1 VPRINRRALA
11 VLAVS
16 ICAAAPVRG
25 QTLLSQTTWGG
36 PSFEVTE
43 GLALASD
50 AGTWGGAG
58 LDAGGGVDVA
68 ADGSIALGATAE
80 APPYSLL
87 SAPTKVSR
95 PRGTLGVAV
104 ASLADAGGV
113 VSDPAGAVGTPDGST
128 TFAGD
133 FDAAL
138 VRVAP

>member
-95 PRGTLGVAV
+95 PRGTLGVAPWPRSPTRG
-104 ASLADAGGV
+104 ASSRIRRVRSARRT
-113 VSDPAGAVGTPDGST
+113 GARRSRVTST
-128 TFAGD
+128 
-133 FDAAL
+133 
-138 VRVAP
+138 RPW